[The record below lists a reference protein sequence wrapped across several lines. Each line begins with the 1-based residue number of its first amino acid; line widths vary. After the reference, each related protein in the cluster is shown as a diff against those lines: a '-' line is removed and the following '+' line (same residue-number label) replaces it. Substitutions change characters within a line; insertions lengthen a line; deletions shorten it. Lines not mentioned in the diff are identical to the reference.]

1 MSLVSALMDP
11 QVSVRM
17 IHFIGAI
24 IAVGAVTVT
33 DSMLMYLHFKEKF
46 SQVLAKISILM
57 SLLVWLGLGILGLTG
72 AFLIYTNPEIA
83 QGTFFQIKFALVTV
97 IFLNGILLN
106 EKVYPRFQ
114 NLADEWPSRNNEV
127 THFEKFAGIFAVI
140 SVVGW
145 WSIILMVHLK
155 PHLPF

>member
-1 MSLVSALMDP
+1 MSLVGALMDP
-11 QVSVRM
+11 QVSIRT

-24 IAVGAVTVT
+24 IAVGAVTAT

-46 SQVLAKISILM
+46 SQTLAKVSLIL
-57 SLLVWLGLGILGLTG
+57 SLLVWTGLAILGLTG
-72 AFLIYTNPEIA
+72 AFLIYTNPGIA
-83 QGTFFQIKFALVTV
+83 SGTFFQVKFAFVTV

-106 EKVYPRFQ
+106 EKIYPRFQ
-114 NLADEWPSRNNEV
+114 NLADEWPRHTEEV

-145 WSIILMVHLK
+145 WTIILMVQLK

>member
-1 MSLVSALMDP
+1 MDP
-11 QVSVRM
+11 QISVRM

-24 IAVGAVTVT
+24 IAVGAVTAT
-33 DSMLMYLHFKEKF
+33 DSMLMYLHFKKKF
-46 SQVLAKISILM
+46 SQTLSKVSLIL
-57 SLLVWLGLGILGLTG
+57 SLLVWVGLGILGATG
-72 AFLIYTNPEIA
+72 AFLIYTNPAIA
-83 QGTFFQIKFALVTV
+83 AGTFFQIKFGLVTL
-97 IFLNGILLN
+97 IFLNGVILN
-106 EKVYPRFQ
+106 EKIYPQFQ
-114 NLADEWPSRNNEV
+114 NLADEWPQRTQDV